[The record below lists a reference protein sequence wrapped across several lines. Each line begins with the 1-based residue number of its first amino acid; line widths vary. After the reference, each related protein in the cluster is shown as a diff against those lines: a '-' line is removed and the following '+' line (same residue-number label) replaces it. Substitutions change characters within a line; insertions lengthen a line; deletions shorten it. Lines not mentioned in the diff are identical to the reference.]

1 MPAIVF
7 LGILFAVIA
16 AIGMFALMFIS
27 VILEGPAI
35 DASSLS
41 QEQAR
46 ELFRELSTRRVDP
59 ANSNSPTIGEIVRQG
74 HLEELWAQTP
84 RSTVS

>member
-7 LGILFAVIA
+7 LGILFAVFVTLGI
-16 AIGMFALMFIS
+16 FVVTFFS
-27 VILEGPAI
+27 VILESPAI
-35 DASSLS
+35 DTSGLS

-46 ELFRELSTRRVDP
+46 ELFRQLSNRRVDP